1 MLTVPRPRLAKE
13 VQVESPAAKD
23 EGLNWVGFA
32 AGSALIAGG
41 LLLLTGQRRAGM
53 VAASAGTALA
63 LLDQQ
68 ETLRAWWNILPTY
81 LDEFQATL
89 NSVQHTVSD
98 VAAKRDKLHRIM
110 VRGSAAS

>member
-1 MLTVPRPRLAKE
+1 MLTVPRPRLANEIE
-13 VQVESPAAKD
+13 VDVTVEEQEA
-23 EGLNWVGFA
+23 LNWVGFA
-32 AGSALIAGG
+32 AGGALIAGG

-68 ETLRAWWNILPTY
+68 QTLKSWWNILPVY

-89 NSVQHTVSD
+89 GKVQKTVGE
-98 VAAKRDKLHRIM
+98 VEAKRARLHQIM
-110 VRGSAAS
+110 GR

>member
-1 MLTVPRPRLAKE
+1 MLIVPRPRQANE
-13 VQVESPAAKD
+13 FRVEPAVEQD
-23 EGLNWVGFA
+23 EALNWVGFA

-68 ETLRAWWNILPTY
+68 ETLRSWWNVLPTY

-98 VAAKRDKLHRIM
+98 VAAKRDKLHRLM
-110 VRGSAAS
+110 VR